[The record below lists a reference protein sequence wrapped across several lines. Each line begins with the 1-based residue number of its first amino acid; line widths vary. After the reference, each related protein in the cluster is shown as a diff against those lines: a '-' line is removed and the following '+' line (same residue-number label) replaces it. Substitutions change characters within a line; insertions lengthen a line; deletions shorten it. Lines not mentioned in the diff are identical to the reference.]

1 MKYHNK
7 NALCAF
13 RSSTKI
19 HPPFLSIIFSGH
31 SKKVFGFFH
40 SDGSGEPNDD
50 QQSQHLY
57 SDGSGCCG
65 SLRTNIRLSQPSS
78 LFGNLVSHNSQKIT
92 YYLYSNKNRFGSDFR
107 AFLFQYFSGVTASTT
122 FASAVSYAF
131 TKKVYTLKNKADDE
145 QFGKRLTAFI
155 LFICFNVG
163 FIYLMP
169 KTEHKPSTLKLTQNM
184 DT

>member
-1 MKYHNK
+1 MDFSIPTAQVNPTMISKVNTSIQMGLVVV
-7 NALCAF
+7 ALCAPIF
-13 RSSTKI
+13 DFLN
-19 HPPFLSIIFSGH
+19 HPAYLAIWWAKTP
-31 SKKVFGFFH
+31 K
-40 SDGSGEPNDD
+40 
-50 QQSQHLY
+50 
-57 SDGSGCCG
+57 
-65 SLRTNIRLSQPSS
+65 
-78 LFGNLVSHNSQKIT
+78 KIT
-92 YYLYSNKNRFGSDFR
+92 YYLYSNKNKFGSDFWF
-107 AFLFQYFSGVTASTT
+107 FLFQYFSGVTASTT